1 MPLQSNKVL
10 SAQMQQAAESYWLR
24 LIDLWPE
31 ALSLTDSQQSE
42 IKTIFSL
49 SDYIA
54 EQLNR
59 HPEWIPELFNGLLH
73 EVVRA
78 DFDKE
83 LHQILTDLTTEDQVK
98 SALRQY
104 RNKQMVRLAWRDFA
118 NYSKL
123 EDSLVDLSSLAEALV
138 IAARD
143 WLYLDLCKQ
152 LGTPSDAEG
161 KPQPL
166 LIAHIG
172 YEEQKSH
179 IDTSAPLVPVF
190 HGPIYASF
198 LHPNRSI

>member
-1 MPLQSNKVL
+1 MSNREFDQRTIIAMPSQSNKVL
-10 SAQMQQAAESYWLR
+10 SAQIQQTAESYWLR
-24 LIDLWPE
+24 LVELWPE
-31 ALSLTDSQQSE
+31 ATMLTNVQQTE
-42 IKTIFSL
+42 LRTVLGL

-54 EQLNR
+54 DQLCRNS
-59 HPEWIPELFNGLLH
+59 EWIPQLFSGLLD

-83 LHQILTDLTTEDQVK
+83 LHQILADLTTEDQVK

-104 RNKQMVRLAWRDFA
+104 RNKQMVRLAWRDFT

-123 EDSLVDLSSLAEALV
+123 EESLIDLSSLAEALV

-143 WLYLDLCKQ
+143 WLYNDLCKQ

-166 LIAHIG
+166 LILG
-172 YEEQKSH
+172 MGKLGDRKS
-179 IDTSAPLVPVF
+179 VV
-190 HGPIYASF
+190 
-198 LHPNRSI
+198 